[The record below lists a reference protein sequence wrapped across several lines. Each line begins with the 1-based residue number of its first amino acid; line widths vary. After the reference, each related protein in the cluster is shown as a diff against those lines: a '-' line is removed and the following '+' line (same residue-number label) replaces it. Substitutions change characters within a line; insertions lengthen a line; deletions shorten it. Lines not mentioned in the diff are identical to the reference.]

1 MSECKLYVNGQ
12 IYGGWT
18 DVTIRQSMTSVAG
31 AFSIGLTERWA
42 GQTEVWAIPAGAQCR
57 VDVAG
62 QTVITGYVDSV
73 QVSHAAAQHS
83 IVVSGRDATC
93 DLVDCSAENG
103 TYLQQPFL
111 SICRTLVASYGIEVV
126 DQAGVNY
133 TVKRFVVQTGE
144 SVFQALERA
153 ARLAGVLLTSDGL
166 GRLVLTQA
174 GGAGRA
180 TTALVT
186 GPEGNVLSAN
196 FTHDASQLYSVIR
209 VKSQCTAS
217 GLNQFDLSVASPEA
231 ELPRTV
237 GSASTPGVDRYR
249 PLTLVAETQALAD
262 RCQQRAA
269 WEAGMLH
276 DLCKEMPKAQME
288 IWMRQ
293 LFPQHLDEPAAI
305 WHGYLGSVFAGRLYG
320 CQDKRVRCAI
330 YHHVKGDCT
339 QPYAMITYCADK
351 LEPGR
356 GYDSSEQI
364 ALCMRSLRRGFMRVK
379 AEQSEYLKKEKNGQ

>member
-1 MSECKLYVNGQ
+1 MIDCKLYVNGQ

-57 VDVAG
+57 VDVAD

-83 IVVSGRDATC
+83 IVVSGRDATS

-103 TYLQQPFL
+103 TYLKQSFI
-111 SICRTLVASYGIEVV
+111 SICRSLVAPYGIDVV
-126 DQAGVNY
+126 DQAGVSY

-166 GRLVLTQA
+166 GRLVLTQS

-180 TTALVT
+180 TTALAT
-186 GPEGNVLSAN
+186 GTEGNVLSAN

-237 GSASTPGVDRYR
+237 GSASTSGVDRYR

-269 WEAGMLH
+269 WEAGR
-276 DLCKEMPKAQME
+276 
-288 IWMRQ
+288 RQ
-293 LFPQHLDEPAAI
+293 
-305 WHGYLGSVFAGRLYG
+305 
-320 CQDKRVRCAI
+320 
-330 YHHVKGDCT
+330 
-339 QPYAMITYCADK
+339 
-351 LEPGR
+351 
-356 GYDSSEQI
+356 
-364 ALCMRSLRRGFMRVK
+364 ALARSLTCTVQGWVQADGTVWRPNTMVRVVDPLLRIDEEWLIRDVAFTLSTAGSTTQLTLAGPDAFK
-379 AEQSEYLKKEKNGQ
+379 VLPAIPEPTYNKYAL